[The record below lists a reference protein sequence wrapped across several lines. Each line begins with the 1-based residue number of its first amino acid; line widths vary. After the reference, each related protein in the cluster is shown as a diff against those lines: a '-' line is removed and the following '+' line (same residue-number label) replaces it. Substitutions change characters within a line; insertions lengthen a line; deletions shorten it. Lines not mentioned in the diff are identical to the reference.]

1 MHKGKL
7 LNYVNN
13 TLLQPSVVQFLLL
26 QKKRKKEKE
35 KKSVVQLCEEKCT
48 LTHDRRYITLIIFD
62 LAKMINHH

>member
-26 QKKRKKEKE
+26 PKKN
-35 KKSVVQLCEEKCT
+35 KSFVQLCEEKCT
-48 LTHDRRYITLIIFD
+48 LTHNRRYVTLIIFD

>member
-26 QKKRKKEKE
+26 PKKNE
-35 KKSVVQLCEEKCT
+35 SVVQLCEEKCT
-48 LTHDRRYITLIIFD
+48 LTHDRHDITLIIFD

>member
-1 MHKGKL
+1 MNKGKL

-13 TLLQPSVVQFLLL
+13 TLLQTSVVQFLLL
-26 QKKRKKEKE
+26 P
-35 KKSVVQLCEEKCT
+35 KKSVVQLCEEKYT